1 MAIKKKKK
9 RTNKNKTFK
18 RRRWTFAIFLI
29 LIFVFIFTLLSKNE
43 KIEEE
48 VEKLTFVRGVDVSRY
63 QGDVDFNALYDQ
75 SIRFAFIK
83 ATEGKDHQDENF
95 FINWDK
101 ARESKMKISAYHFY
115 TFSVS
120 GDDQADN
127 FISNVDLEDDDM
139 GPVIDLEFYGSY
151 INKPLSKE
159 EVDPDLR
166 KLVDRLY
173 EAYGKKVIIYCNKY
187 VYEKYLFE
195 GYDDVDI
202 WYRSISKDYPR
213 LPKGRKWT
221 FWQYEDQGKLEGYGG
236 PGASE
241 FIDLNY
247 FHGDMKELE
256 EYGRSNN

>member
-1 MAIKKKKK
+1 MAKKKKK
-9 RTNKNKTFK
+9 GKQNKTFK
-18 RRRWTFAIFLI
+18 RRRWLFGLLVLGLFAAIFS
-29 LIFVFIFTLLSKNE
+29 IFSNRAQL
-43 KIEEE
+43 EEE

-63 QGDVDFNALYDQ
+63 QGEVDFNALYDQ

-95 FINWDK
+95 LKNWERAK
-101 ARESKMKISAYHFY
+101 ESKIKISAYHFY

-127 FISNVDLEDDDM
+127 FISHVDLGPDDM
-139 GPVIDLEFYGSY
+139 GPVIDLEFYGSF
-151 INKPLSKE
+151 IKNPLSKA
-159 EVDPDLR
+159 EVEPDLR
-166 KLVDRLY
+166 RLVDRLA

-187 VYEKYLFE
+187 IYDKYLLEGFE
-195 GYDDVDI
+195 DVDI
-202 WYRSISKDYPR
+202 WYRSISNEYPS

-221 FWQYEDQGKLEGYGG
+221 FWQYDDKGILEGYGG

-241 FIDLNY
+241 YIDLNY

-256 EYGRSNN
+256 EYGRSIN